1 MSDYIFPPAPVVS
14 IPIIGSDQ
22 RFPVNRIFCIGRNYD
37 DHAAEMGTVI
47 ERGHPFYFTKS
58 ASALVMAEGD
68 IAYATRTSNY
78 HYEMEVVVAL
88 DKGGSNIKVE
98 DALSHVYGAAAGVDM
113 TRRDLQNFSKEK
125 RRPWDTSKDV
135 EQSAVITPLRPM
147 ADVPSVSKGRIHLEQ
162 NGELRQDSDL
172 SLMAWSIA
180 EIIADLSELYTLQAG
195 DIIYGGTPSGVGPV
209 ERGDVITGGIDGI
222 GEFTFTIA

>member
-1 MSDYIFPPAPVVS
+1 MTDYIFPPAPVVS
-14 IPIIGSDQ
+14 VPIIGSDQ

-58 ASALVMAEGD
+58 ASALVMAEGE

-78 HYEMEVVVAL
+78 HYEMEIVVAL

-98 DALSHVYGAAAGVDM
+98 DALSHVFGAAAGVDM

-147 ADVPSVSKGRIHLEQ
+147 VDVPSVSKGRIHLEQ

-180 EIIADLSELYTLQAG
+180 EIISDLSELYTLQAG

-222 GEFTFTIA
+222 GEFSFTMA

>member
-1 MSDYIFPPAPVVS
+1 MADYVITPPAVTTIPVM
-14 IPIIGSDQ
+14 GSEKL
-22 RFPVNRIFCIGRNYD
+22 FPVNRIFCIGRNYD

-58 ASALVMAEGD
+58 PSAIVLAEGD
-68 IAYATRTSNY
+68 IAYATRTSDY

-88 DKGGSNIKVE
+88 DKGGSNISVD
-98 DALSHVYGAAAGVDM
+98 DALSHIFGAAAGVDM

-135 EQSAVITPLRPM
+135 EQSAVITPLRPI
-147 ADVPSVSKGRIHLEQ
+147 AEVPSVSKGRIHLEQ
-162 NGELRQDSDL
+162 NGETRQDSDL

-180 EIIADLSELYTLQAG
+180 EIISDLSELYTLQPG
-195 DIIYGGTPSGVGPV
+195 DVIYGGTPSGVGPV

-222 GEFTFTIA
+222 ADFSFTVV

>member
-1 MSDYIFPPAPVVS
+1 MTDYIFPPAPVVS
-14 IPIIGSDQ
+14 VPIIGSDQ

-58 ASALVMAEGD
+58 ASALVMAEGE

-78 HYEMEVVVAL
+78 HYEMEIVVAL

-98 DALSHVYGAAAGVDM
+98 DALSHVFGAAAGVDM

-147 ADVPSVSKGRIHLEQ
+147 VDVPSVSKGRIHLEQ

-180 EIIADLSELYTLQAG
+180 EIISDLSELYTLQAG

-222 GEFTFTIA
+222 GEFNFTMA

>member
-88 DKGGSNIKVE
+88 DKGGSDIKVE

>member
-88 DKGGSNIKVE
+88 DKGGNNIKVE
-98 DALSHVYGAAAGVDM
+98 DAISHVYGAAAGVDM

-180 EIIADLSELYTLQAG
+180 EIISDLSELYTLQAG

>member
-135 EQSAVITPLRPM
+135 EQSAVVTPLRPM

-180 EIIADLSELYTLQAG
+180 EIISDLSELYTLQAG

>member
-88 DKGGSNIKVE
+88 DKGGSNINVE
-98 DALSHVYGAAAGVDM
+98 DAISHVYGAAAGVDM

-180 EIIADLSELYTLQAG
+180 EIISDLSELYTLQAG

>member
-180 EIIADLSELYTLQAG
+180 EIISDLSELYTLQAG

>member
-135 EQSAVITPLRPM
+135 EQSAVVTPLRPM

>member
-88 DKGGSNIKVE
+88 DKGGSDIKVE

-180 EIIADLSELYTLQAG
+180 EIISDLSELYTLQAG

>member
-1 MSDYIFPPAPVVS
+1 MTDYIFPPAPVVS
-14 IPIIGSDQ
+14 VPIIGSDQ

-58 ASALVMAEGD
+58 ASALVMAEGE
-68 IAYATRTSNY
+68 IAYATRTNNY
-78 HYEMEVVVAL
+78 HYEMEIVVAL

-98 DALSHVYGAAAGVDM
+98 DALSHVFGAAAGVDM

-147 ADVPSVSKGRIHLEQ
+147 VDVPSVSKGRIHLEQ

-180 EIIADLSELYTLQAG
+180 EIISDLSELYTLQAG

-222 GEFTFTIA
+222 GEFSFTMA

>member
-88 DKGGSNIKVE
+88 NKGGSDIKVE

-180 EIIADLSELYTLQAG
+180 EIISDLSELYTLQAG

-209 ERGDVITGGIDGI
+209 EHGDVITGGIDGI

>member
-88 DKGGSNIKVE
+88 DKGGSDIKVE

-135 EQSAVITPLRPM
+135 EQSAVVTPLRPM

-180 EIIADLSELYTLQAG
+180 EIISDLSELYTLQAG

>member
-88 DKGGSNIKVE
+88 NKGGSDIKVE

-135 EQSAVITPLRPM
+135 EQSAVVTPLRPM

-222 GEFTFTIA
+222 GEVTFTIA